1 MGTSDP
7 RNPRTQSL
15 VPTFVDDAPTPPAA
29 LPPGGGD
36 VGGDDG
42 GAGGGPDGGPG
53 PGIGEP
59 GHVEYPPIPAEPG
72 RALGGARGQLT
83 RGSRTSDPRALMRG
97 AGRYVRASGGGGGVA
112 RSMRSSQMAA
122 GGVANLARMFAEQG
136 PEEALRTFD
145 LAALAGGPAEDV
157 FIALTDV
164 LCPPGSTIEEAVARD
179 AMIET
184 VAAFAMEGVGSFDGL
199 TGGQLEEF
207 FIGVVSRSIEGKIL
221 NEVGT
226 NTVHIPEDVAR
237 VRLAQRML
245 HEFIEGCV
253 RDEFE
258 ELDGNLAELEGD
270 RVEEFVS
277 DLYEAAIGM
286 VRAVGEGA

>member
-1 MGTSDP
+1 
-7 RNPRTQSL
+7 
-15 VPTFVDDAPTPPAA
+15 
-29 LPPGGGD
+29 
-36 VGGDDG
+36 
-42 GAGGGPDGGPG
+42 
-53 PGIGEP
+53 
-59 GHVEYPPIPAEPG
+59 
-72 RALGGARGQLT
+72 
-83 RGSRTSDPRALMRG
+83 
-97 AGRYVRASGGGGGVA
+97 
-112 RSMRSSQMAA
+112 MRSSQMAA
-122 GGVANLARMFAEQG
+122 RGVANLARVFAEQG

-157 FIALTDV
+157 FVALTDV
-164 LCPPGSTIEEAVARD
+164 LCPPGSTIEQAVARD

-199 TGGQLEEF
+199 TAGQLEEF

-226 NTVHIPEDVAR
+226 STVHIPESVER
-237 VRLAQRML
+237 VELAQQML

-253 RDEFE
+253 RDEFD

-286 VRAVGEGA
+286 VRVIGEGA